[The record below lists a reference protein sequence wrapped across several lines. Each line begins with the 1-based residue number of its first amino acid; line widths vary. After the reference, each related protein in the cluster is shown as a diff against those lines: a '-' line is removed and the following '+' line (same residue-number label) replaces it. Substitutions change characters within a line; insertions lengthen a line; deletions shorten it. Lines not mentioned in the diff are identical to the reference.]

1 MFRAGLLLLLLGRA
15 TEGLG
20 VGSLTL
26 GGLLLGAGL
35 LEYIMDVSFQLDEL
49 VCLEIPL
56 LGQELFPFWVPVLH
70 QQADVKGDL
79 S

>member
-1 MFRAGLLLLLLGRA
+1 VFRTGLLLLLLGRA

-35 LEYIMDVSFQLDEL
+35 HEYLVDIALQLDEL
-49 VCLEIPL
+49 VGLEVPL
-56 LGQELFPFWVPVLH
+56 LGEELFPFWVPVFH
-70 QQADVKGDL
+70 Q
-79 S
+79 